1 MIWYGWPWNVLLLD
15 QVGVTLTLD
24 SPSLCVSDWLTGNIK
39 TMRKSWEEQA
49 QCLTHVLYWTSNKFV
64 STLTETVDPP
74 PAIPDL
80 FVAVK
85 FKLLFVCSP
94 KSSLLESR
102 MQWRSTWTHCW
113 YVVLPKQYSVLQAV
127 FLYFPV
133 MYMLTTRN
141 TQTLDSRVGKDGK
154 DMVWT
159 VKVDCSTRI
168 QNKW

>member
-1 MIWYGWPWNVLLLD
+1 
-15 QVGVTLTLD
+15 
-24 SPSLCVSDWLTGNIK
+24 
-39 TMRKSWEEQA
+39 MRKSWEEQA

-85 FKLLFVCSP
+85 FKLLFACSP

-141 TQTLDSRVGKDGK
+141 IHTLDFRVGKDGK
-154 DMVWT
+154 DLVRMVE
-159 VKVDCSTRI
+159 VDCSIRS
-168 QNKW
+168 KWSANTLSITYRTHPNSTILWF